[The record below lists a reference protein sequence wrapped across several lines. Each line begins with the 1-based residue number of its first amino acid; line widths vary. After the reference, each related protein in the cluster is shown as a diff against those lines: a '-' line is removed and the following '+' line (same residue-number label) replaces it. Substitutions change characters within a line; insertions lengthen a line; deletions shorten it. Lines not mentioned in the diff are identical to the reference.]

1 MLLHLNF
8 CIEWFD
14 SNSKEDS
21 KSFENALKYLKRKK
35 KRNYFLF
42 SVFRPACPQPTI
54 TAAHLLLR
62 AWPVFVRGRLPRF
75 PAWAEPA
82 AGRLP
87 CAPVFSR
94 FPALSG

>member
-14 SNSKEDS
+14 SNSKEDL

-35 KRNYFLF
+35 KRNSFLF
-42 SVFRPACPQPTI
+42 SVFSPACPQPTI
-54 TAAHLLLR
+54 AAACLLPR
-62 AWPVFVRGRLPRF
+62 AWPVSARGRLPRF
-75 PAWAEPA
+75 PAWAKPA